1 MKKLPNI
8 IERLLKL
15 KMIFKKESVCMIIK
29 KLLVIVSI
37 VLLSVSTAETLKI
50 IGTKS
55 IRNTTMEEQQ
65 KSNRNTTIIDRNTTS
80 ENV

>member
-1 MKKLPNI
+1 
-8 IERLLKL
+8 
-15 KMIFKKESVCMIIK
+15 MIFKKESVCMIIK

-55 IRNTTMEEQQ
+55 IRNTTMGEQQ

>member
-1 MKKLPNI
+1 
-8 IERLLKL
+8 
-15 KMIFKKESVCMIIK
+15 MIFKKESVCMIIK

-65 KSNRNTTIIDRNTTS
+65 KSNRNTTMIDRNTTS

>member
-1 MKKLPNI
+1 
-8 IERLLKL
+8 
-15 KMIFKKESVCMIIK
+15 MIFKKESVCMIIK
-29 KLLVIVSI
+29 KLVIVSI
-37 VLLSVSTAETLKI
+37 VLLSVSTAEILKI
-50 IGTKS
+50 IETKS

>member
-1 MKKLPNI
+1 
-8 IERLLKL
+8 
-15 KMIFKKESVCMIIK
+15 MIIK
-29 KLLVIVSI
+29 KLLVILSI
-37 VLLSVSTAETLKI
+37 VLLSVSTAETLTI

>member
-1 MKKLPNI
+1 
-8 IERLLKL
+8 
-15 KMIFKKESVCMIIK
+15 MIFKKESVCMIIK

-50 IGTKS
+50 IETKS

-65 KSNRNTTIIDRNTTS
+65 KSNRNTTKIDRNTTS

>member
-1 MKKLPNI
+1 
-8 IERLLKL
+8 
-15 KMIFKKESVCMIIK
+15 MIIK

-37 VLLSVSTAETLKI
+37 VLLSVSTVETLRNI
-50 IGTKS
+50 ETKS

-65 KSNRNTTIIDRNTTS
+65 KSNRNTTMIDRNTTS

>member
-1 MKKLPNI
+1 
-8 IERLLKL
+8 
-15 KMIFKKESVCMIIK
+15 MIIK

-65 KSNRNTTIIDRNTTS
+65 KSNRNTTIIDRNITS

>member
-1 MKKLPNI
+1 
-8 IERLLKL
+8 
-15 KMIFKKESVCMIIK
+15 MIFKKESVCMIIK

-65 KSNRNTTIIDRNTTS
+65 KSNRNTTIIDRNITS

>member
-1 MKKLPNI
+1 
-8 IERLLKL
+8 
-15 KMIFKKESVCMIIK
+15 MIIK

-55 IRNTTMEEQQ
+55 IRNTTMGEQQ
-65 KSNRNTTIIDRNTTS
+65 KPNRNTTIIDRNTTS